1 MLLMMKFDSTVLIV
15 VGIADWSGEQN
26 GRWGT
31 LKICVAL
38 NKERAATIAKLLIA
52 TNIKKALQSKLK
64 TCLVGL

>member
-38 NKERAATIAKLLIA
+38 NKERESAEAIENNSFVHIIVIDLFHRK
-52 TNIKKALQSKLK
+52 
-64 TCLVGL
+64 